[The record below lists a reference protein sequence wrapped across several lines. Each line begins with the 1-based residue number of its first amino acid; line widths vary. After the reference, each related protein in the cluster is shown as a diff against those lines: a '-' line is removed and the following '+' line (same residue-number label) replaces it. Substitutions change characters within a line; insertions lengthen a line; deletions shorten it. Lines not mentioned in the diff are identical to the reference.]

1 MAEISTLARP
11 YAEAVFKLALE
22 ENDTAGWSDQLQGLA
37 AVAQDPAVAQLV
49 GNPKL
54 DKTQLVT
61 LFTDVLQG
69 YLSPEGQQ
77 LLQLLVHNHRV
88 EVLPAIR
95 DQYAQLLHDHVGQLD
110 AHIESAFQMTSQEVQ
125 ALVHQMESRF
135 GKKVNPEVTVNDTLI
150 GGVRITVGDVV
161 IDSSVR
167 ARLAQM
173 AVALKR

>member
-11 YAEAVFKLALE
+11 YAEAIFKLALE
-22 ENDTAGWSDQLQGLA
+22 ENDTAGWTDRLQWLA
-37 AVAQDPAVAQLV
+37 AVAQDPDMAQLV

-54 DKTQLVT
+54 DKAQLVN
-61 LFTDVLQG
+61 LFADVLQG
-69 YLSPEGQQ
+69 HLSQEGVQ

-88 EVLPAIR
+88 EVLPAILG
-95 DQYAQLLHDHVGQLD
+95 QYAQLLHEHVGQLD
-110 AHIESAFQMTSQEVQ
+110 AHIESAYDLTTQEVQ
-125 ALVHQMESRF
+125 ALVQQLETRF
-135 GKKVNPEVTVNDTLI
+135 GKKVNPDVAVDSTLI
-150 GGVRITVGDVV
+150 GGIRITVGDVV

>member
-1 MAEISTLARP
+1 MAEFTTLARP
-11 YAEAVFKLALE
+11 YAEAIFKLALE
-22 ENDTAGWSDQLQGLA
+22 ENDTAGWSNQLQGLA
-37 AVAQDPAVAQLV
+37 TVALDPEMAQLM

-54 DKTQLVT
+54 DKSQLVD
-61 LFTDVLQG
+61 LFAQVLQG
-69 YLSPEGQQ
+69 HLTPEGLQ
-77 LLQLLVHNHRV
+77 LLQLLVHNHRL

-95 DQYAQLLHDHVGQLD
+95 DRYAQLLHDHEGQLE
-110 AHIESAFQMTSQEVQ
+110 AHIESAFQMSSQEVQ
-125 ALVHQMESRF
+125 DLVQQMESRF
-135 GKKVNPEVTVNDTLI
+135 GKKVNPEVTVDSTLI

>member
-11 YAEAVFKLALE
+11 YAEAIFKLALE
-22 ENDTAGWSDQLQGLA
+22 ENDTAGWTDQLQGLA
-37 AVAQDPAVAQLV
+37 AVAQDTDMMQLV

-54 DKTQLVT
+54 DRTQLIG
-61 LFTDVLQG
+61 LFADVLQG
-69 YLSPEGQQ
+69 CLSPEGLQ

-125 ALVHQMESRF
+125 DLVQQLESRF
-135 GKKVNPEVTVNDTLI
+135 GKKVNPEVAVDSSLI
-150 GGVRITVGDVV
+150 GGIRITVGDVV